1 MIARLSRCP
10 SVPGHVRL
18 QLTDDSQVLA
28 VSVDGTLASM
38 LAIHFEDD
46 YLDYLM
52 FSYAYTFP
60 EHRRQGYSTRLR
72 QAAISTAR
80 RRGARRVVSVPFEGA
95 HSVGLLGR
103 MGFTEADGIYVL
115 TL

>member
-1 MIARLSRCP
+1 MVARLSRLSQCP
-10 SVPGHVRL
+10 SVPGHVCL

-38 LAIHFEDD
+38 LAIHFED
-46 YLDYLM
+46 DYLM

-80 RRGARRVVSVPFEGA
+80 RRGVRRVVSVPFEGA
-95 HSVGLLGR
+95 HSVRLLGR
-103 MGFTEADGIYVL
+103 MGFTEAGGIYVL